1 MLIEPLSGR
10 RQLKRSRSDSEWSTP
25 SLTTG
30 QSGTH
35 RQKCLNS
42 QKYMYVDRALSHSDG
57 DVDCGNKD
65 ISGYIE

>member
-35 RQKCLNS
+35 YTQTKMLKLS
-42 QKYMYVDRALSHSDG
+42 KIYML
-57 DVDCGNKD
+57 
-65 ISGYIE
+65 IELFHIVMVMLIVVIKIFLAI